1 MCLFHCEC
9 CYLLD
14 IHAGMNKENTGNQ
27 IGYLLMEY
35 FPLGAVASQL
45 HEFNKLESCGKEL
58 KEIQNKMKQSKT
70 NSEFGEHRS
79 KWQTAQ
85 NKRDKITN
93 CCYRLV
99 CSIIESL
106 QLFHAQNLIHLDIK
120 GIAIY
125 C

>member
-1 MCLFHCEC
+1 
-9 CYLLD
+9 
-14 IHAGMNKENTGNQ
+14 MNEEYSGNQ

-35 FPLGAVASQL
+35 FPLGAVGSQL
-45 HEFNKLESCGKEL
+45 REFNELKSCEKEL
-58 KEIQNKMKQSKT
+58 KEIQHKMKESKT

-85 NKRDKITN
+85 SKRDKITN

-106 QLFHAQNLIHLDIK
+106 KLFHAQNLVHLDIK
-120 GIAIY
+120 GSSLIA
-125 C
+125 